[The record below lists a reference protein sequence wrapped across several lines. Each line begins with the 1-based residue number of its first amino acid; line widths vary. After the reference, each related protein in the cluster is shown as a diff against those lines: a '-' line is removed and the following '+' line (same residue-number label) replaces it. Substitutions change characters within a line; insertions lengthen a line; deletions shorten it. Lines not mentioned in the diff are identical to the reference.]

1 MKDKKSNTCKEK
13 EGKEKTL
20 SLEER
25 LAKKKI
31 NLEDLINTAL
41 EMYIPDRRLG
51 TKEEMVRKLREGFKK
66 TFQDVNVCALVIAGL
81 YLEEAGGKGSI
92 PGLSREEYEKDPVYL
107 IADELLGIQIAQYI
121 AGSRALFEFER
132 FDKKKPGILKTLP
145 PIMDD
150 VIGGLIAGVLV
161 KVCS

>member
-1 MKDKKSNTCKEK
+1 MDLEKRLLK
-13 EGKEKTL
+13 EG
-20 SLEER
+20 
-25 LAKKKI
+25 I

-41 EMYIPDRRLG
+41 KMYIPHPELG
-51 TKEEMVRKLREGFKK
+51 TKEEMARKLRKEFKK
-66 TFQDVNVCALVIAGL
+66 TFQDVNVCALVMAGL
-81 YLEEAGGKGSI
+81 CLEEAGKKGLI
-92 PGLSREEYEKDPVYL
+92 PGLSVKEYEKDPVHL

-132 FDKKKPGILKTLP
+132 FDREKPGILENLP

-161 KVCS
+161 KTCS

>member
-1 MKDKKSNTCKEK
+1 MERTLDLEKRLVK
-13 EGKEKTL
+13 EG
-20 SLEER
+20 
-25 LAKKKI
+25 I
-31 NLEDLINTAL
+31 NLEDLVNTAL
-41 EMYIPDRRLG
+41 QMYIPHPKLG
-51 TKEEMVRKLREGFKK
+51 TREEMAHKLRKGFKK
-66 TFQDVNVCALVIAGL
+66 VFEDINVCALVIAGL
-81 YLEEAGGKGSI
+81 CLEEAGKNGLI
-92 PGLSREEYEKDPVYL
+92 PGLSREEYEKDPVHL

-121 AGSRALFEFER
+121 AGSRALFEFAR